1 MRGSTIGQAWSPTP
15 ALEVQTSVSRGSLV
29 YIENSR
35 TVNPI
40 LNKQSKQQQDRTKI
54 WGWKGA
60 LSHLKEKAGRF
71 GSITWAVV

>member
-1 MRGSTIGQAWSPTP
+1 MRGNTIGQAWSPTP
-15 ALEVQTSVSRGSLV
+15 ALEVQISESEQLGLHREFQDSQ
-29 YIENSR
+29 
-35 TVNPI
+35 PH

-54 WGWKGA
+54 LGWKGP